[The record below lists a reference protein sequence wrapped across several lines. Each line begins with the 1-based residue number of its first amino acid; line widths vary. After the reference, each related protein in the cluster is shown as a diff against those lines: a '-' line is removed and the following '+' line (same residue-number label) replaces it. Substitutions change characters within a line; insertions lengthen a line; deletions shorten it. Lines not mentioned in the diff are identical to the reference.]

1 MEDTKMSLN
10 DIVKKTFGGV
20 KTTGK
25 KAYEIVKDTA
35 KTVPAL
41 IIGAGLAY
49 GTANADASMIQ
60 FREDDG
66 VPVVYKDAR
75 PGQDALVWDI
85 IVRNNS
91 DVLPLGSAYNELC
104 KDIAVF
110 GLYSTT
116 IPTFANINGWGFQ
129 AIEVAPNAYD
139 IIMRTTSDD
148 KAIQPGQELTFSVRT
163 YVFDGEMPYIG
174 NVDGQGALQ
183 YDGPQALDPFQGPI
197 GPSHLD
203 DVIVLA
209 EHWLE
214 TGCIAPAECVAADF
228 NTDKKVDYLDL
239 ANIAARWIATTP

>member
-10 DIVKKTFGGV
+10 DIVKKTISGV

-41 IIGAGLAY
+41 TLGAGLAY
-49 GTANADASMIQ
+49 GVANADAAMIE

-66 VPVVYKDAR
+66 VPVVYEDAL
-75 PGQDALVWDI
+75 PGQDGLLWDI
-85 IVRNNS
+85 VVRNNS
-91 DVLPLGSAYNELC
+91 DIEPAGSPYKEPC

-116 IPTFANINGWGFQ
+116 IPGPADINGWGFQ

-139 IIMRTTSDD
+139 IIMDAFTDD
-148 KAIQPGQELTFSVRT
+148 KAIQPGQELTFQIGTFKNS
-163 YVFDGEMPYIG
+163 GEQSYIG

-183 YDGPQALDPFQGPI
+183 YAGPQSIDPFQGPI
-197 GPSHLD
+197 P
-203 DVIVLA
+203 
-209 EHWLE
+209 E
-214 TGCIAPAECVAADF
+214 PATAAIF
-228 NTDKKVDYLDL
+228 GVGGIGLLLSKRKFSEEQQQGG
-239 ANIAARWIATTP
+239 